1 MGYGIAI
8 DQIGEVDLYR
18 FGRSKQIFRG
28 PRPNLKRAYVAFIGG
43 SEPFGKFVSTPFPKI
58 VQKYIHIPCVNWG
71 TPSAG
76 PGFFLKDPVL
86 LEACS
91 NAEACVVQAMD
102 PVALSNRMYSVFPR
116 RNTRLRGVSESLR
129 ALFPDVEFDDYK
141 YVPALMRKL
150 QATDEAAYRM
160 VVAEQKSAWVA
171 RMLELLEDIE
181 TKKVLLWLDMTGS
194 SRNRGLVSEEMVD
207 VLRGRVDRVVRV
219 PIVAKRGKVTGF
231 SGARDSAWM
240 TRGVHAQVA
249 AVVSEA
255 LREMLPDARAQALSG
270 EK

>member
-28 PRPNLKRAYVAFIGG
+28 PRPNLKRPYVAFIGG
-43 SEPFGKFVSTPFPKI
+43 SEPFGKFVSVPFPKL
-58 VQKYIHIPCVNWG
+58 VQKYIHVPCVNWG

-150 QATDEAAYRM
+150 RAMDEAAFRV

-181 TKKVLLWLDMTGS
+181 TRKVLLWLDTMDGNK
-194 SRNRGLVSEEMVD
+194 RRGLVTEEMVE
-207 VLRGRVDRVVRV
+207 VLRARVDRVVRV
-219 PIVAKRGKVTGF
+219 PVAAKRGRVSGF
-231 SGARDSAWM
+231 AGGRDPAWM

-249 AVVSEA
+249 TEVSEVLKEMLAEGVVS
-255 LREMLPDARAQALSG
+255 QG
-270 EK
+270 